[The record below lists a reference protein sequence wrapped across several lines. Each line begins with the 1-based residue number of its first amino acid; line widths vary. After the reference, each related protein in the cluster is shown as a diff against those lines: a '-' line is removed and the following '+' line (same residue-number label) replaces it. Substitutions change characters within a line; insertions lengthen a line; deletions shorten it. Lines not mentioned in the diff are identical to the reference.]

1 MATKRYSP
9 KDGAKLLFKKLP
21 PPSFLADDM
30 QFVLKSDIISIEVF
44 IRQQVLD
51 QQEPQESD
59 LLPWV
64 RWYLKKDVLD
74 VESPH
79 TARSKIYDLWKF
91 IVFCLRRANS
101 EDLSMWDKPC
111 SQAFIDALES
121 EYDIATVDRIY
132 ATVSNFWNFLVVQ
145 EAVKAKDN
153 PLKGITKRHR
163 EQLPPARGLDVLSNT
178 SSHIPT
184 YSSEQKYEMFINAG
198 KSFIDDAKKYH
209 APLRDIAII
218 AFLYGS
224 GLRADE
230 LCGLSIKQMDRDIRT
245 GGCWFHNVKC
255 KGKRTRRAYLPSAG
269 LEHLDTYLQSGERS
283 DASGFIFQSRN
294 GLRLHQK
301 DLWQIL
307 NRIAKRATALYLP
320 PGYLFRVTPHTL
332 RHERGYNLRKAGH
345 GERFI
350 AFALGH
356 ADTTQVPRY
365 SMGNDLEEA
374 EALERT

>member
-1 MATKRYSP
+1 MDSAVYSP
-9 KDGAKLLFKKLP
+9 QSTKLQFKKLP
-21 PPSFLADDM
+21 PPSFITRDG
-30 QFVLKSDIISIEVF
+30 QFELKPKDTSMVAF
-44 IRQQVLD
+44 IRRQVLG
-51 QQEPQESD
+51 QSTPQNDD
-59 LLPWV
+59 LLAWI
-64 RWYLKKDVLD
+64 RWYLKKEVLD
-74 VESPH
+74 VESHH

-91 IVFCLRRANS
+91 VVFYFRRS
-101 EDLSMWDKPC
+101 SSDSLSAWDKPC
-111 SQAFIDALES
+111 SQSLIDALES
-121 EYDIATVDRIY
+121 EYDISTVDRIY
-132 ATVSNFWNFLVVQ
+132 ATISNFWNFLVVQ

-163 EQLPPARGLDVLSNT
+163 EQLPPARGLDVLSDA
-178 SSHIPT
+178 SSKIPD
-184 YSSEQKYEMFINAG
+184 YGSEQKYEMFMNAA

-209 APLRDIAII
+209 APLRDIAIVS
-218 AFLYGS
+218 FLYGS
-224 GLRADE
+224 GLRAEE
-230 LCGLSIKQMDRDIRT
+230 LCGLTLKQMDRDIRT

-255 KGKRTRRAYLPSAG
+255 KGKRTRRAYLPSSG
-269 LEHLDTYLQSGERS
+269 LEHLDRYLQSDERS
-283 DASGFIFQSRN
+283 DSSSFIFQSRN
-294 GLRLHQK
+294 GQRLHQK

-307 NRIAKRATALYLP
+307 DRIAKRATALFLP

-374 EALERT
+374 VALEQA